1 MMTSLDPITQS
12 QSYELEN
19 DHSDSADPV
28 KAEATNPIMMEPEGF
43 RSRNQKNQKKKH
55 FNFISSI
62 SKDEPVV
69 TRRELWSYY
78 SSYLDSSTYLV

>member
-1 MMTSLDPITQS
+1 MMTSLDPIRHS

-19 DHSDSADPV
+19 DHSDSTDPV
-28 KAEATNPIMMEPEGF
+28 KAEATSPVMMEPDGF
-43 RSRNQKNQKKKH
+43 RSRNQKKKH
-55 FNFISSI
+55 FNFVSSI

-78 SSYLDSSTYLV
+78 SPYLDSSTYLV